1 MPRRKRG
8 SNEGSIFRLPDG
20 RWRALINLGYR
31 IGKRWRKPIEA
42 PTREEV
48 QEKLIVALRDRQLG
62 INIAPERQSLGQF
75 LEVWLNQVA
84 KQNVRASTLGSY
96 SWIIHEHLIPG
107 IGRLALSKIT
117 AQQVQSFLNE
127 RLNSLK
133 CPHCGS
139 RWPSETFRL
148 HLISQH
154 PDKRDADAEMPTP
167 LTPRTVQHMLAPV

>member
-107 IGRLALSKIT
+107 VLGT
-117 AQQVQSFLNE
+117 
-127 RLNSLK
+127 
-133 CPHCGS
+133 
-139 RWPSETFRL
+139 WPS
-148 HLISQH
+148 
-154 PDKRDADAEMPTP
+154 
-167 LTPRTVQHMLAPV
+167 PR